1 MEFSWGHMMCDG
13 IVTLIANG
21 MCAWVFLVFS
31 VLLSKTVNNDRLNP
45 YKQSSSGF
53 SVISKSINSWEQK
66 VWEPLEI
73 RCQDI
78 LKITV
83 K

>member
-1 MEFSWGHMMCDG
+1 MCDG

-53 SVISKSINSWEQK
+53 SVISKSINS
-66 VWEPLEI
+66 
-73 RCQDI
+73 
-78 LKITV
+78 
-83 K
+83 